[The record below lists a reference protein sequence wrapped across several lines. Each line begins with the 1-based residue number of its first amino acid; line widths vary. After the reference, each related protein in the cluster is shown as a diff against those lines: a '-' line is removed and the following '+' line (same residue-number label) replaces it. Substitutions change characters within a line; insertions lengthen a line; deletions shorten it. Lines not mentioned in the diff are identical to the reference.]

1 MLAKNQPTRG
11 DAVRRIDE
19 FLPQGFCGIL
29 GSPHLPRGALD
40 PLLDFVVPCRGETVG
55 DDNIEGQFQ
64 RIEHLVDILAQGG
77 GWYSITSKED
87 NYLDIKFGTRTDGA
101 AVWIRALNTRLLS
114 CVNANP
120 MIAPIIYVKRIEHPP
135 ICERKLHALATKFGR
150 HPKSRS

>member
-1 MLAKNQPTRG
+1 MFYSDPQKRYRYFSTK
-11 DAVRRIDE
+11 IDG
-19 FLPQGFCGIL
+19 LTSIKIQMTKA
-29 GSPHLPRGALD
+29 RMQALRAD
-40 PLLDFVVPCRGETVG
+40 TE
-55 DDNIEGQFQ
+55 FQ